1 VQVWDVFP
9 NDCQQWRI
17 EAVGGGWFRIMA
29 KAGNN
34 VLDII
39 NGDPT
44 PGADVRA
51 WSWNGADAQLW
62 KFEAP

>member
-1 VQVWDVFP
+1 
-9 NDCQQWRI
+9 
-17 EAVGGGWFRIMA
+17 MA

-39 NGDPT
+39 DGSPT
-44 PGADVRA
+44 PGADVRS
-51 WSWNGADAQLW
+51 WTWNGSDAQLW